1 MMQTANLSKDN
12 SDNCS
17 LYSRH
22 MFYEREHNRIKKQ
35 EEEKFKQLTKKNTA
49 QRQSKNKPTATNF
62 ASQNSFD
69 VLATPHTKFPPRK
82 PSHQT
87 PLHSQTTAPPAI
99 QSLPANTKKPTTDK
113 GSKSETPKHRNPP
126 KQLTKAD
133 WDSHHKT
140 SKKDLTAQRK
150 KNKQAKHREENK
162 TPTCPL
168 CSAANCTATHIL
180 TECPTTAE
188 ISVQLLDPLIEDLI
202 NKKVKSEKPDAPH
215 IPLTNILPPTPNTAS
230 PILKRG
236 IAAGKTPL
244 SFDNLLRNHGL
255 STQAVL
261 STRAL
266 LSQLLVER
274 SLTIYNMHRKLS
286 LQAPKPRARPLQSPV
301 KAGSRRLTRCDA
313 TAWTKRASASGMRSE
328 KARASGRS
336 PELANAIPRG
346 LQRID
351 VLTGKRV
358 ISTRQ

>member
-49 QRQSKNKPTATNF
+49 QGQSKKKPTSTNF

-82 PSHQT
+82 PSPPT

-168 CSAANCTATHIL
+168 CSAVNCTATHIL
-180 TECPTTAE
+180 IECPTTAE

-202 NKKVKSEKPDAPH
+202 NKKVKSEKPDTPH
-215 IPLTNILPPTPNTAS
+215 IPLTDILPPTPNNAS
-230 PILKRG
+230 LILKRG

-286 LQAPKPRARPLQSPV
+286 LQALKPQARPLLARHNPPPPLGGG
-301 KAGSRRLTRCDA
+301 AGPPGGA
-313 TAWTKRASASGMRSE
+313 GP
-328 KARASGRS
+328 G
-336 PELANAIPRG
+336 PPH
-346 LQRID
+346 
-351 VLTGKRV
+351 
-358 ISTRQ
+358 